1 MTEEIKNEKN
11 KPLTTEQ
18 KLILANLQR
27 KRLNIQIMINSLDQQ
42 MQQELMKISGE
53 NNIDTKEFAL
63 NDDFEIIPL
72 AQVSNQAKA

>member
-1 MTEEIKNEKN
+1 
-11 KPLTTEQ
+11 
-18 KLILANLQR
+18 
-27 KRLNIQIMINSLDQQ
+27 MINSLDQQ

-53 NNIDTKEFAL
+53 NNIDIKEFAL

>member
-53 NNIDTKEFAL
+53 NNIDIKEFAL
-63 NDDFEIIPL
+63 NDDFDIIPL
-72 AQVSNQAKA
+72 TQVSNQAKA

>member
-53 NNIDTKEFAL
+53 NNIDIKEFAL

-72 AQVSNQAKA
+72 TRVSNQAKA

>member
-53 NNIDTKEFAL
+53 NNIDIKEFAL

-72 AQVSNQAKA
+72 TQVSNQAKA

>member
-53 NNIDTKEFAL
+53 NNIDIKEFAL

>member
-53 NNIDTKEFAL
+53 NNIDIKEFAL
-63 NDDFEIIPL
+63 NDDFEINPL
-72 AQVSNQAKA
+72 TQVSNQAKA

>member
-72 AQVSNQAKA
+72 TQVSNQAKA